1 MSADLDT
8 LAGGA
13 SGATEPQPEPDYAS
27 LLDDSDGLDIPEP
40 NEDAADANA
49 DEPENEG
56 DAQKADGPGAI
67 ADDAKLQ
74 LDGRDVTVAELK
86 ETFTTF
92 QRKTQEY
99 AEADQQREVQA
110 RTAIA
115 HTHERAAQQIA
126 VIVQGISDL
135 VLPGI
140 DMQAIAR
147 MRLEDPARAGE
158 MLSSLQIVERWK
170 TDMLAKGGEM
180 WKQAQTQRQAAD
192 AKTAS
197 SRDELQ
203 ASEAQKL
210 QPEKWFTDDFRTKA
224 RSFLKNHGV
233 PENYAGE
240 IPYAGMVKVVR
251 MAMEYERGMAK
262 LKAGKQPS
270 QTAQAPASGRAPAAS
285 TKQQSDGL
293 FAQARKSG
301 DRRTTARAYSSLLG

>member
-1 MSADLDT
+1 MNADLDT
-8 LAGGA
+8 LAGD
-13 SGATEPQPEPDYAS
+13 ATGTAAPQTEPDYAS
-27 LLDDSDGLDIPEP
+27 LLDDSDGLDIPDPDQE
-40 NEDAADANA
+40 AADADDA
-49 DEPENEG
+49 PPDEDG
-56 DAQKADGPGAI
+56 DAPKADGPGAI

-170 TDMLAKGGEM
+170 TDMFAKGGEM
-180 WKQAQTQRQAAD
+180 WKQAQTQRQAAEQ
-192 AKTAS
+192 KSES
-197 SRDELQ
+197 SRDELL
-203 ASEAQKL
+203 AREGQKL
-210 QPEKWFTDDFRTKA
+210 QSAKWFTDDFRTKA
-224 RSFLKNHGV
+224 RNCFKSHGV
-233 PENYAGE
+233 PEHFAGG
-240 IPYAGMVKVVR
+240 IPYAGVVEMVRKV
-251 MAMEYERGMAK
+251 MAYDLGMAK

-293 FAQARKSG
+293 FAQARKTG